1 MKTVSLAFLC
11 VVVFAFGGLGQQAPE
26 TKQSSPEEDPN
37 VKKLKYELNDNI
49 ERIKHPERGRVIVA
63 VQELANMKSRAA
75 QYSLLRMFKQDSI
88 PALEQLLKVE
98 GKELREEAALAL
110 KRIRD
115 DAPYPKVTNGTHWVQ
130 VVEIRRGGD
139 VGGRVFRPT
148 DSSDILLEVKF
159 KTNDPSISFEKLSEE
174 GDKYC
179 EVLYSDSSEPR
190 QASFGGGS
198 FSDPMG
204 TKICGFAVPQQ
215 ARGLKFKVL
224 GFPEA
229 DLKF

>member
-11 VVVFAFGGLGQQAPE
+11 IVVFAFGGLGQQAPE

-37 VKKLKYELNDNI
+37 VQMLKYDLNQNI
-49 ERIKHPERGRVIVA
+49 ETIKHPDRGGVIMA
-63 VQELANMKSRAA
+63 VQKLANMKSRAA
-75 QYSLLRMFKQDSI
+75 QCSLLRMFKQDSI
-88 PALEQLLKVE
+88 PPLEQLLKVE
-98 GKELREEAALAL
+98 GKVLREEAALAL

-130 VVEIRRGGD
+130 VVEIERGGNL
-139 VGGRVFRPT
+139 GTLAFRPT
-148 DSSDILLEVKF
+148 DSSNVLLEVTF
-159 KTNDPSISFEKLSEE
+159 NTDDPSITSENLSKEA
-174 GDKYC
+174 GKYC

-190 QASFGGGS
+190 QASFGGGN

-204 TKICGFAVPQQ
+204 IKICGFAVPQQ